1 MVVLSTKGGVI
12 MATFEHIVNTLT
24 NQKIPQDFKDAL
36 IKEEEVTA
44 EDLIDIAN
52 YVTIE
57 RNFYT
62 RRCRRLEEKIQD
74 YLNKD

>member
-1 MVVLSTKGGVI
+1 MV
-12 MATFEHIVNTLT
+12 TFEHIVNVLT
-24 NQKIPQDFKDAL
+24 DSKMPQDFKDAL
-36 IKEEEVTA
+36 IKEEDVTA

-62 RRCRRLEEKIQD
+62 RRCMRLEEKIQD

>member
-1 MVVLSTKGGVI
+1 
-12 MATFEHIVNTLT
+12 MATFEHIVNVLT
-24 NQKIPQDFKDAL
+24 DSKMPQDFKDAL
-36 IKEEEVTA
+36 IKEEELTE

-62 RRCRRLEEKIQD
+62 RRCRRLEENMQD

>member
-1 MVVLSTKGGVI
+1 MT
-12 MATFEHIVNTLT
+12 TFENIVNVLT
-24 NQKIPQDFKDAL
+24 DSKMPQDFKDAL
-36 IKEEEVTA
+36 IKEEEITE

-52 YVTIE
+52 YVNIE

-74 YLNKD
+74 YLNKKE

>member
-1 MVVLSTKGGVI
+1 
-12 MATFEHIVNTLT
+12 MATFEHIVNVLT
-24 NQKIPQDFKDAL
+24 DSKMPQDFKDAL
-36 IKEEEVTA
+36 IKEEDVTA

-62 RRCRRLEEKIQD
+62 RRCMRLEEKIQD

>member
-1 MVVLSTKGGVI
+1 MT
-12 MATFEHIVNTLT
+12 TFENIVNVLT
-24 NQKIPQDFKDAL
+24 DSKMSQDFKDAL
-36 IKEEEVTA
+36 IKEEEITE

-74 YLNKD
+74 YLNKE

>member
-1 MVVLSTKGGVI
+1 MTPFEVV
-12 MATFEHIVNTLT
+12 VNTIT

-36 IKEEEVTA
+36 IKEEELTE

-57 RNFYT
+57 RNFYA
-62 RRCRRLEEKIQD
+62 RRCEKLKSKLESKE
-74 YLNKD
+74 

>member
-1 MVVLSTKGGVI
+1 MT
-12 MATFEHIVNTLT
+12 AFEHIVNVLT
-24 NQKIPQDFKDAL
+24 DCKMPQDFKDAL
-36 IKEEEVTA
+36 IKEEELTV

-62 RRCRRLEEKIQD
+62 RRCRKLEEKIQD

>member
-1 MVVLSTKGGVI
+1 MT
-12 MATFEHIVNTLT
+12 TFEFIVKTLT
-24 NQKIPQDFKDAL
+24 NQKLPQDFKDTL
-36 IKEEEVTA
+36 IKEEELTE

-52 YVTIE
+52 YVSIE

-62 RRCRRLEEKIQD
+62 RRCSRLEEKIQD

>member
-1 MVVLSTKGGVI
+1 
-12 MATFEHIVNTLT
+12 MATFEHIVNVLT
-24 NQKIPQDFKDAL
+24 DCKIPQDFKDAL
-36 IKEEEVTA
+36 IKEEGVTV

-62 RRCRRLEEKIQD
+62 RRCRKLEEKMQD

>member
-1 MVVLSTKGGVI
+1 MT
-12 MATFEHIVNTLT
+12 TFEHIVNVLT
-24 NQKIPQDFKDAL
+24 DSKLPQDFKDAL
-36 IKEEEVTA
+36 IKEEEITE

-62 RRCRRLEEKIQD
+62 RRCERLWGKIQD
-74 YLNKD
+74 KLNELMRKYDNI

>member
-1 MVVLSTKGGVI
+1 
-12 MATFEHIVNTLT
+12 MATFEHIVNVLT
-24 NQKIPQDFKDAL
+24 DSKMPQDFKDAL
-36 IKEEEVTA
+36 IKEEEITA

-62 RRCRRLEEKIQD
+62 RRCMRLEEKIQD

>member
-1 MVVLSTKGGVI
+1 
-12 MATFEHIVNTLT
+12 MATFEHIVNVLT
-24 NQKIPQDFKDAL
+24 DCKMPQDFKGAL
-36 IKEEEVTA
+36 IKEQELTI

-62 RRCRRLEEKIQD
+62 RRCRRLEEKMQVH
-74 YLNKD
+74 LNKD

>member
-1 MVVLSTKGGVI
+1 
-12 MATFEHIVNTLT
+12 MATFEHIVNVLT
-24 NQKIPQDFKDAL
+24 DCKMPQDFKDAL
-36 IKEEEVTA
+36 IKEEEIIE

-52 YVTIE
+52 YVAIE

>member
-1 MVVLSTKGGVI
+1 MDCKDLTICDYVKHNGVI
-12 MATFEHIVNTLT
+12 
-24 NQKIPQDFKDAL
+24 
-36 IKEEEVTA
+36 
-44 EDLIDIAN
+44 N

>member
-1 MVVLSTKGGVI
+1 
-12 MATFEHIVNTLT
+12 MATFEHIVNVLT
-24 NQKIPQDFKDAL
+24 DSKMPQDFKDAL
-36 IKEEEVTA
+36 IKEEDVTA

-62 RRCRRLEEKIQD
+62 RRCMRLEEKIQG

>member
-1 MVVLSTKGGVI
+1 
-12 MATFEHIVNTLT
+12 MATFEHIVNVLT
-24 NQKIPQDFKDAL
+24 DSKMPKDFKDAL
-36 IKEEEVTA
+36 IKEEELTE

-52 YVTIE
+52 YVNIE

-62 RRCRRLEEKIQD
+62 RRCMRLEEKIQD